1 MDRHSFRGIYA
12 IPVTPF
18 TADLDIDEAARLRAT
33 LKFCMDAGVHGLVA
47 NANISEVAYL
57 SDEREEADGHDGR
70 GGCRR
75 ENPGRY
81 RCIERASPAV
91 RRDGPTRGA
100 DRGGRH
106 HGHAADIPSADAG
119 RDQDLLSRIGLVLQS
134 PDHRSECQQSWRDA
148 DERVVPRRTDR
159 RNTKRPLHQGGDGI
173 PGTADKRRAAH
184 RG

>member
-1 MDRHSFRGIYA
+1 MDRHSYRGIYA

-18 TADLDIDEAARLRAT
+18 TADLDIDEAALRAT

-57 SDEREEADGHDGR
+57 SDEEKKLTATMVVEAAGGDPGR
-70 GGCRR
+70 CRR
-75 ENPGRY
+75 
-81 RCIERASPAV
+81 IERASPAV